1 MGAVRCGMACE
12 AKGDFMK
19 RVSRWSQRLLL
30 LFCAMFVLAGAH
42 PSWAKQE
49 IIVTDDD
56 PITVDISG
64 MQLTLLKM
72 PSAVLQ
78 NGLITVSPV
87 LEVRATGKNVV
98 IDPKGVMQPAD
109 LAVMTEHQS
118 YVFRLKPTQIPAEI
132 IVVQDPRVPAG
143 GSRSEAETAKRSDGY
158 VDANVE
164 LMRQA
169 SQDSLPKA
177 CTSHRLAEKVY
188 PKWLELTVLEGT
200 EYRCPVYTITQYKII
215 NGKDRTLSLRQTEF
229 FTGNELSIALSR
241 PILKPS
247 EDGVLLIVSYTQAPA
262 TKERKIISAD
272 PEPWRGQQ

>member
-1 MGAVRCGMACE
+1 MGSVRCGMACE

-19 RVSRWSQRLLL
+19 SVSRRSQRILS
-30 LFCAMFVLAGAH
+30 LFCAMYVLAGAH
-42 PSWAKQE
+42 LSWAKQE
-49 IIVTDDD
+49 ILVTEDA

-64 MQLTLLKM
+64 TQLTLLKM

-78 NGLITVSPV
+78 NGLITVSQV
-87 LEVRATGKNVV
+87 LEVRANGKNVV

-118 YVFRLKPTQIPAEI
+118 YVFRLKPTPMPAEI

-143 GSRSEAETAKRSDGY
+143 GGRTEAETAKRSDGY
-158 VDANVE
+158 VDANVD
-164 LMRQA
+164 LMRQV

-177 CTSHRLAEKVY
+177 CTSHRLPEKAY
-188 PKWLELTVLEGT
+188 PKWLELNVLEGT
-200 EYRCPVYTITQYKII
+200 EYRCPVYTVTQYKIY

-229 FTGNELSIALSR
+229 FTGNELSIGLSR
-241 PILKPS
+241 QVLKPS
-247 EDGVLLIVSYTQAPA
+247 EEGVLLIVSYTQATA
-262 TKERKIISAD
+262 TKERKVISAD